1 MIRDHG
7 DEGGSLKLVKMQEAN
22 AYSPMLSMPSWRQI
36 GHRSE
41 RQKAKPL
48 ILLSEVGML
57 ILVIDWS
64 QFSNEPSPI
73 STRPSHSS
81 TSVNFLR
88 FSNA

>member
-1 MIRDHG
+1 
-7 DEGGSLKLVKMQEAN
+7 
-22 AYSPMLSMPSWRQI
+22 
-36 GHRSE
+36 
-41 RQKAKPL
+41 
-48 ILLSEVGML
+48 ML